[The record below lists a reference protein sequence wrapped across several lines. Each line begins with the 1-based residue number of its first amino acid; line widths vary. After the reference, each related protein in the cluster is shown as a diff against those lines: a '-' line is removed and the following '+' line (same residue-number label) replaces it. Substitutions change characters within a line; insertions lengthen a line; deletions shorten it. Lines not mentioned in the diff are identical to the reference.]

1 MDNNNELLINIEDSI
16 ATLTLNRPEKKNS
29 LSVNIL
35 NRLEEFFSNPPDDV
49 RVVVIRGIGDEAFSS
64 GFDISTIGNSAP
76 GSEGKIIER
85 TYSAIRNSKL
95 PTIAYLN
102 GYAMGAACDLT
113 TNCDIRIANP
123 KGKFGMPPA
132 KLGVI
137 YSHAGLG
144 RFISIVG
151 LANTKEMFLT
161 GRIYPAEKCYEMGL
175 LNSIIDQDKQEEAVY
190 KMAREIVSNAP
201 LSVQGIKQ
209 MLVIHSQQDELS
221 PAVQK
226 EVDAITTKVY
236 ESDDLKEGKSA
247 FLEKRKPEFKG
258 R

>member
-1 MDNNNELLINIEDSI
+1 MDKSNELLIDVKEGI
-16 ATLTLNRPEKKNS
+16 ATLTINRPEKRNL

-35 NRLEEFFSNPPDDV
+35 NTLQTFFNNLPEDV
-49 RVVVIRGIGDEAFSS
+49 RVVVIRGTGDDAFSS
-64 GFDISTIGNSAP
+64 GFDISTIGVSAL
-76 GSEGKIIER
+76 GSEVIVIEQ
-85 TYSAIRNSKL
+85 TYTAIRNSKV

-113 TNCDIRIANP
+113 TNCDIRIANN

-137 YSHAGLG
+137 YSYAGLG
-144 RFISIVG
+144 RFISLVG

-175 LNSIIDQDKQEEAVY
+175 LNSIVDQDKQEAAVY
-190 KMAREIVSNAP
+190 KMAQEIVSNAP

-221 PAVQK
+221 AVLQQ
-226 EVDAITTKVY
+226 EVDTMIARIY
-236 ESDDLKEGKSA
+236 ASDDLKEGKSA
-247 FLEKRKPEFKG
+247 FLEKRKPQFKG